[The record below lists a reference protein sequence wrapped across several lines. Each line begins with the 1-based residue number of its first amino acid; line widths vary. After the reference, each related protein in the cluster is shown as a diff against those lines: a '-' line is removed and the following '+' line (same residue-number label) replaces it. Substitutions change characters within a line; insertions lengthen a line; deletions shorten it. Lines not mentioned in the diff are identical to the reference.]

1 MLRLSVL
8 VLLAVTT
15 ALFAADTEVR
25 TIYGPIT
32 GVEKDGVRAY
42 LGIPYAAPPVGAL
55 RWKAPE
61 KPAPWSAARACT
73 EFGPACPQNVG
84 GYGKIEPQ
92 DEAGCLTMNVWTAA
106 KDGDDKR
113 PVLVWIH
120 GGGGCIGAS
129 FQKAYEGTPLA
140 KNGLVVV
147 TFNYRL
153 GPLGFFAHKDLS
165 AESQKR
171 TSGNYGLQDMI
182 HALHWV
188 KANIKEFGGDPKNV
202 TIMGESFG
210 GAAVGAMMITPLA
223 KGLFNKVV
231 VMSGSQYVQLRYLNK
246 RQDKLDSMED
256 FGWEFVKRLGVPH
269 DGKMLETLREMPIE
283 DLLKGEKFTSV
294 IPGALTA
301 DHICVDGLVL
311 KEQMHESFAE
321 GRIANV
327 PYLAGTVRD
336 EGTFF
341 AAKLKIA
348 DVANYQAFFSQQF
361 GDKASEAMKLYP
373 AATDAD
379 VKKALDDFCSDI
391 FFRFTREATRNMAK
405 IQKDSFL
412 YHFNHGPE
420 KQKVHPLGI
429 HHGYEIKYF
438 FGNLEGP
445 DFNDVDRTVANQT
458 MGYLARFCATGN
470 PNPAGDGDK
479 NVVAWPRYQ
488 MPDEKKSDDKGPR
501 SDEAFLLFDNPFQ
514 PRRAFNHKRL
524 DALEKLR

>member
-8 VLLAVTT
+8 LLLAFST

-25 TIYGPIT
+25 TTYGPIT
-32 GVEKDGVRAY
+32 GVEKDGVRKY
-42 LGIPYAAPPVGAL
+42 LGIPYAAPPVGNL

-61 KPAPWSAARACT
+61 KPASWSAARACA

-147 TFNYRL
+147 SFNYRV

-165 AESQKR
+165 AETQKK
-171 TSGNYGLQDMI
+171 TSGNYGLMDMVF
-182 HALHWV
+182 ALQWV

-231 VMSGSQYVQLRYLNK
+231 VMSGSEYVQLRYLSK
-246 RQDKLDSMED
+246 RQDKLSSMED
-256 FGWEFVKRLGVPH
+256 FGWEFVKRLGIPH
-269 DGKMLETLREMPIE
+269 DGKMLETLREMPID
-283 DLLKGEKFTSV
+283 DLLKGEQFTSV

-311 KEQMHESFAE
+311 KDQMHESFAE
-321 GRIANV
+321 GHIANV

-341 AAKLKIA
+341 ASKLKITN
-348 DVANYQAFFSQQF
+348 VAGYQAFFSEQF
-361 GDKASEAMKLYP
+361 GGKASEAMKLYP

-379 VKKALDDFCSDI
+379 VKKALDDFCGDI

-405 IQKDSFL
+405 IQKETFL

-445 DFNDVDRTVANQT
+445 DFNEVDRTVSNQT
-458 MGYLARFCATGN
+458 MGYLARFCATGS
-470 PNPAGDGDK
+470 PNPSGDGDK
-479 NVVAWPRYQ
+479 TVVAWPRYLL
-488 MPDEKKSDDKGPR
+488 PDEKKSDEKGPR

-524 DALEKLR
+524 DALEKLH